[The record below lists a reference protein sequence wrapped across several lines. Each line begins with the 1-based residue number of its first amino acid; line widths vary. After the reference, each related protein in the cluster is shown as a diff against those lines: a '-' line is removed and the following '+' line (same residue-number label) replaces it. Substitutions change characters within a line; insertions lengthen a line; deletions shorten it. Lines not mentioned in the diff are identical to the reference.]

1 MDKGI
6 LYGVGVGP
14 GDPEL
19 MTIKALNIIKNNDI
33 IFVPGSSKEQSVAY
47 GIVKKILPEL
57 ENKAVSA
64 VSMPMTK
71 DKESLKKSH
80 FEISQSIRTHL
91 DEGENVVFL
100 TLGDPGIYSTFSY
113 IKNILAQDGY
123 EIITVPGVM
132 SITAVAARLNVS
144 LAEWDEKVHIIPAS
158 YGGEYDTDLDGTTV
172 FMKPR
177 GDMRAFKSAM
187 ERAKKSVV
195 GVSNCGKENE
205 VIYDSLET
213 IPDEVGY
220 MTVFIA
226 K

>member
-1 MDKGI
+1 MEKSPKAGNSGHLGGVVDKGI

-64 VSMPMTK
+64 VSVPMTK

-158 YGGEYDTDLDGTTV
+158 YG
-172 FMKPR
+172 
-177 GDMRAFKSAM
+177 DMRAFKSAM

>member
-1 MDKGI
+1 MKTGI

-33 IFVPGSSKEQSVAY
+33 IFVPGSCKEESVAY
-47 GIVKKILPEL
+47 GIVKEILPEI

-64 VSMPMTK
+64 VSMPMSK
-71 DKESLKKSH
+71 DRESLKKSH
-80 FEISQSIRTHL
+80 FDISQSIKAHL
-91 DEGENVVFL
+91 SEGKNVVFL
-100 TLGDPGIYSTFSY
+100 TLGDPGIYSTFGY
-113 IKNILAQDGY
+113 IKNILAQDGF
-123 EIITVPGVM
+123 EIVTIPGVM
-132 SITAVAARLNVS
+132 SVTAVADRLNVS
-144 LAEWDEKVHIIPAS
+144 LAEWDERVHIIPAS
-158 YGGEYDTDLDGTTV
+158 YGGEFDEDLDGTV
-172 FMKPR
+172 IFMKPR
-177 GDMRAFKSAM
+177 GDMRAFKNAM

-195 GVSNCGKENE
+195 GISNCGMKNE
-205 VIYDSLET
+205 VIYASLES